1 MRSSYFANR
10 FCRACWLVVAAA
22 CLAAAAL
29 RPAAAALTIE
39 IVGAGTN
46 QIPIAIA
53 PFAGEDRLP
62 QKVTEIVAAD
72 LQRSGLFKLV
82 GANVSPPPTEL
93 AEVNFGDWSGRG
105 AEALAIGSVQ
115 ALSDGRFEIRFRLLD
130 VVKQSLL
137 AGYTYTVTANQLRA
151 TAHKIADVIYEK
163 LTGDR
168 GIFSTKIAYVVK
180 QGKRYELQ
188 VADADGYGAQ
198 TVLASNE
205 PIISPAWSP
214 DGSRLAYV
222 SFEKRKPIIYVQY
235 LATGGRQVVSNFKGS
250 NSAPAWS
257 PDGRRLAVVLTK
269 DGLSQIYLINADG
282 SNPTRLTSSPSI
294 DTEPFFSPDG
304 QYVLFTSDR
313 GGSPQIYRVAVGGGQ
328 PERLTFDGSYNVS
341 PRYSPD
347 GKSFTF
353 IQRNG
358 GQFHVAV
365 QDAASRQATVLTDT
379 GADESPSFAPNGKLI
394 LYATEV
400 KGRGVLAAVSSD
412 GRVKQRLSTPQ
423 GDVREPAWGPFMKRS
438 Q

>member
-10 FCRACWLVVAAA
+10 FRRACWLVVAAA

-62 QKVTEIVAAD
+62 QKVTEIVSAD

>member
-1 MRSSYFANR
+1 MRSSFSANR
-10 FCRACWLVVAAA
+10 ILRAWWLIAIGA
-22 CLAAAAL
+22 CLAVAL

-39 IVGAGTN
+39 IVGAGAN

-53 PFAGEDRLP
+53 PFAGEERLP
-62 QKVTEIVAAD
+62 QKVTEVVAAD

-93 AEVNFGDWSGRG
+93 AEVKFSDWQGRG

-115 ALSDGRFEIRFRLLD
+115 TVGDGRFEIRFRLLD

-137 AGYTYTVTANQLRA
+137 AGYTYTVGANQLRA

-222 SFEKRKPIIYVQY
+222 SFEKRKPIVYVQQ
-235 LATGGRQVVSNFKGS
+235 LATGTRQVVSNYKGS

-257 PDGRRLAVVLTK
+257 PDGRRLAV
-269 DGLSQIYLINADG
+269 GADQRRSLADLPPQRG
-282 SNPTRLTSSPSI
+282 WVESDPSHV
-294 DTEPFFSPDG
+294 EPLHRHRT
-304 QYVLFTSDR
+304 VLFPRRPALCSSRPTAAAARRSIA
-313 GGSPQIYRVAVGGGQ
+313 SPWAADS
-328 PERLTFDGSYNVS
+328 PNV
-341 PRYSPD
+341 
-347 GKSFTF
+347 
-353 IQRNG
+353 
-358 GQFHVAV
+358 
-365 QDAASRQATVLTDT
+365 
-379 GADESPSFAPNGKLI
+379 
-394 LYATEV
+394 
-400 KGRGVLAAVSSD
+400 
-412 GRVKQRLSTPQ
+412 
-423 GDVREPAWGPFMKRS
+423 
-438 Q
+438 

>member
-1 MRSSYFANR
+1 MRSFFTRVAPDRRGFA
-10 FCRACWLVVAAA
+10 AVLLVLL
-22 CLAAAAL
+22 LALAL
-29 RPAAAALTIE
+29 RPAGAALTIE
-39 IVGAGTN
+39 IVGSGAN

-62 QKVTEIVAAD
+62 QKVTEVVSAD
-72 LQRSGLFKLV
+72 LQRSGLFRLV
-82 GANVSPPPTEL
+82 NANVIPTPAEP
-93 AEVNFGDWSGRG
+93 AEVNFADWRGRG
-105 AEALAIGSVQ
+105 VEALAIGS
-115 ALSDGRFEIRFRLLD
+115 ATPLADGRYEVRFRLVD
-130 VVKQSLL
+130 VVKQTVL
-137 AGYTYTVTANQLRA
+137 AGYTYTVGANQLRA
-151 TAHKIADVIYEK
+151 IAHKIADVIYEK

-168 GIFSTKIAYVVK
+168 GVFGTKIAYVVK

-188 VADADGYGAQ
+188 VADADGFGSQAIL
-198 TVLASNE
+198 VSNE

-222 SFEKRKPIIYVQY
+222 SFEKRKPIVYVQY
-235 LATGGRQVVSNFKGS
+235 LGTGTRQVVSNFKGS

-269 DGLSQIYLINADG
+269 DGISQIYLISADG
-282 SNPTRLTSSPSI
+282 SNPVRLTSSASI
-294 DTEPFFSPDG
+294 DTEPYFSPDG

-313 GGSPQIYRVAVGGGQ
+313 GGSPQIYRVPVGGGT
-328 PERLTFDGSYNVS
+328 PERLTFEGSYNVS

-347 GKSFTF
+347 GRSFTF

-358 GQFHVAV
+358 GQFNVAV

-379 GADESPSFAPNGKLI
+379 GLDESPSFAPNGKLI

-400 KGRGVLAAVSSD
+400 RGRGVLAAVSSD
-412 GRVKQRLSTPQ
+412 GRVKQRLSTQQ
-423 GDVREPAWGPFMKRS
+423 GDVREPAWGPFTKRS